1 MEESAG
7 AKRDRIEGAPA
18 VAERLLE
25 DVVEGHGLHRD
36 AQRIELLS
44 RPELLDDS
52 LERLEHADPELTPRV
67 HPGRVFQD
75 YASRTICDSD
85 MTGL

>member
-7 AKRDRIEGAPA
+7 AKRARIEAAPA

-25 DVVEGHGLHRD
+25 DVVEGHRLHRD

-52 LERLEHADPELTPRV
+52 LERVEHADPELTPRV
-67 HPGRVFQD
+67 HPRRVFQD
-75 YASRTICDSD
+75 QARRRICA
-85 MTGL
+85 